1 MAKNKIINIKINSR
15 EIKAKEG
22 ETILEAAY
30 RFGIEIPNLCFHPD
44 VPVKA
49 NCRVCVVEIKD
60 RKDLPTACS
69 TKVCEGMEIKTES
82 SKVKAARKMNL
93 ELIFA
98 EHIEKCPTCPLKSTC
113 KLLAYARKY
122 KLKINRF
129 KDRKSKRKT
138 YKFANAVEI
147 DGTQCIDCRN
157 CIDIC
162 AQQGVNFLKLKGRG
176 SDIEIAPVDDGKH
189 ICVYCGQCA
198 VHCPVT
204 AAQEQLHYQEVEKVL
219 KDKKDRI
226 IVAQIAPS
234 IRSSIGEIFNLPYG
248 KIVTGQLFASLRA
261 LGFDYVFDVNFGADI
276 TTIVEAEE
284 LIKRLENNNPTP
296 PLASSGAT
304 SDLPMMTSCCPA
316 WVRFVEFYYPEFI
329 PNLTTARSPHIHL
342 AGIIKTYW
350 AKKIKVDPKNIIVV
364 SIMPC
369 TAKKFEAKRKEL
381 KIKNRN
387 LVDFVLTTREL
398 GFLLEKNRI
407 NLAKIKPQKVDNPLG
422 EYSGAAAI
430 YGASGGVMESALRT
444 ACDLL
449 NKKELSRIDF
459 ISVRGGEGIKKANVK
474 IGNRI
479 LKIAVANG
487 LGNVKRL
494 LEELKKN
501 PKAFDYMEMMACPGG
516 CIGGGGQPIPT
527 TPKQRTERAKA
538 LYQIDKSKK
547 IRMAHKNPQV
557 KKVMGWLDK
566 NKKLKH
572 QILHT
577 HYKKIKKPEAVKIKH
592 SA

>member
-1 MAKNKIINIKINSR
+1 MAKNKIINIKINSQ

-30 RFGIEIPNLCFHPD
+30 RHGIEIPSLCFHPD
-44 VPVKA
+44 TPVKA
-49 NCRVCVVEIKD
+49 NCRVCVVEIKG

-69 TKVCEGMEIKTES
+69 TEACEGMEIKTES
-82 SKVKAARKMNL
+82 AKVKAARKMNL

-113 KLLAYARKY
+113 KLLSYARKY
-122 KLKINRF
+122 RLKINRF

-157 CIDIC
+157 CIDVC
-162 AQQGVNFLKLKGRG
+162 AQQGVNFLTLKDRG
-176 SDIEIAPVDDGKH
+176 CGIEVVPVSDGKH
-189 ICVYCGQCA
+189 DCVYCGQCA

-204 AAQEQLHYQEVEKVL
+204 SAQEQLHFQEVEKIL
-219 KDKKDRI
+219 KDKKDKI

-248 KIVTGQLFASLRA
+248 KIVTGQLVASLRA
-261 LGFDYVFDVNFGADI
+261 LGFDYVFDVNFGADM
-276 TTIVEAEE
+276 TTIVEANE
-284 LIKRLENNNPTP
+284 LIERLGKNPT
-296 PLASSGAT
+296 SEIRNSKFEI
-304 SDLPMMTSCCPA
+304 PMMTSCCPA

-329 PNLTTARSPHIHL
+329 PNLTTSRSPHIHS

-350 AKKIKVDPKNIIVV
+350 AEKTEAEFKDIIVV

-369 TAKKFEAKRKEL
+369 TAKKFESQRKEL
-381 KIKNRN
+381 RIKNRN

-398 GFLLEKNRI
+398 GFLLERNRI
-407 NLAKIKPQKVDNPLG
+407 NLAKIEPQKTDNPLG
-422 EYSGAAAI
+422 EHSGAAAI

-449 NKKELSRIDF
+449 NKKEFGCIDF
-459 ISVRGGEGIKKANVK
+459 ADVRGAEGIKKANVK

-487 LGNVKRL
+487 LGNAKKL

-501 PKAFDYMEMMACPGG
+501 PKAFDYIEVMACPGG

-527 TPKQRTERAKA
+527 TPKQRAERANA
-538 LYQIDKSKK
+538 LYQIDRSKK

-557 KKVMGWLDK
+557 KKAMDWLDK
-566 NKKLKH
+566 NEKLKY

-577 HYKKIKKPEAVKIKH
+577 NYKKVKKPEALKK
-592 SA
+592 

>member
-1 MAKNKIINIKINSR
+1 MEKNKIINIKINGQ

-30 RFGIEIPNLCFHPD
+30 RFGIEIPSLCFHPD
-44 VPVKA
+44 TPVKA
-49 NCRVCVVEIKD
+49 NCRVCVVEIKGME
-60 RKDLPTACS
+60 DLPTACS

-82 SKVKAARKMNL
+82 VKVKAARKMNL

-122 KLKINRF
+122 RLKINRF

-157 CIDIC
+157 CIDVC
-162 AQQGVNFLKLKGRG
+162 AQQGVNFLTLKNRG
-176 SDIEIAPVDDGKH
+176 SDIEIVPVNDGKH
-189 ICVYCGQCA
+189 DCVYCGQCA
-198 VHCPVT
+198 VHCPV
-204 AAQEQLHYQEVEKVL
+204 ASAQEQLHFQEVEKIL
-219 KDKKDRI
+219 KDKKDKI

-248 KIVTGQLFASLRA
+248 KIVTGQLVASLRA
-261 LGFDYVFDVNFGADI
+261 LCFDYVFDVNFGADM
-276 TTIVEAEE
+276 TTIIEAEE
-284 LIKRLENNNPTP
+284 LIERLKNSKSVL
-296 PLASSGAT
+296 PL
-304 SDLPMMTSCCPA
+304 MTSCCPA

-329 PNLTTARSPHIHL
+329 PNLTTARSQHIHS

-350 AKKIKVDPKNIIVV
+350 AEKAEIDIKDVVVV

-369 TAKKFEAKRKEL
+369 TAKKFEAQRKEL
-381 KIKNRN
+381 RIKNRN

-398 GFLLEKNRI
+398 GFLLERKRI
-407 NLAKIKPQKVDNPLG
+407 NLAKIEPQKADNPLG
-422 EYSGAAAI
+422 EHSGAAAI

-444 ACDLL
+444 TCDLL
-449 NKKELSRIDF
+449 NKKEFGCIDF
-459 ISVRGGEGIKKANVK
+459 AAVRGAEGIKKANVK
-474 IGNRI
+474 IGDRI

-487 LGNVKRL
+487 LGNAKKL

-501 PKAFDYMEMMACPGG
+501 PKAFDYMEAMACPGG

-527 TPKQRTERAKA
+527 TPKQRAERAKA
-538 LYQIDKSKK
+538 LYQIDRSKK

-557 KKVMGWLDK
+557 KKAMDWLDK
-566 NKKLKH
+566 NEKLKH

-577 HYKKIKKPEAVKIKH
+577 RYKKVKKPEALKK
-592 SA
+592 